1 MDVNSHIR
9 RLIFVGQSQRMRKG
23 DALKFI
29 REKVLAPLIIMYKIQ
44 HWCAEFR
51 ARQVNIKLKKSFG
64 QPSKIDNNKN
74 ARDAQ

>member
-9 RLIFVGQSQRMRKG
+9 MLIFMACSQGMSEH

-29 REKVLAPLIIMYKIQ
+29 REKVLAPLITMYKIQ

-51 ARQVNIKLKKSFG
+51 ARQINTKLKKSFG
-64 QPSKIDNNKN
+64 QPLKIDYNKN